1 MQTEKRASLPGVIE
15 ELIAEPHRFGC
26 AQTVRLLLRWLRRHG
41 VAHQQAFEKVLRF
54 DNSISLA
61 FPASEIESLRLEVRQ
76 DGVLVGA
83 APHRIHITPAFIGLL
98 GGQGAMPLNDTQ
110 RMSAL
115 PAGEA
120 AAGARAFLDLISQRM
135 VALFCQGWGKY
146 RLEYTLDTQGRDGQ
160 LPMLLALSG
169 ASRTAPEAEQHAAA
183 YYTAWMRS
191 RPVSA
196 GAIRRL
202 LAGHFGVPMEIEQ
215 FAGCW
220 DYLPDEQRS
229 TLARTGPRLGYGAML
244 GVRLWRQDRQVRVNI
259 GPMDRTTLERF
270 LPNGAAAAALA
281 RMLAIL
287 GAPSLRYEVRL
298 ILKSS
303 CIAPV
308 VLGPPAARRRLGW
321 DSFLPCADGTVARP
335 EVRYLL
341 RL

>member
-15 ELIAEPHRFGC
+15 ELIATPYRFRC
-26 AQTVRLLLRWLRRHG
+26 AQAVRLLLRWLRRHG
-41 VAHQQAFEKVLRF
+41 VSHQQAFEKVLRF

-61 FPASEIESLRLEVRQ
+61 FPASEIEALRLEPRQ
-76 DGVLVGA
+76 DGA
-83 APHRIHITPAFIGLL
+83 AGEVPQRVHITPAFIGLL
-98 GGQGAMPLNDTQ
+98 GGQGAMPLHDTQ
-110 RMSAL
+110 RVSAL
-115 PAGEA
+115 PAGDV

-146 RLEYTLDTQGRDGQ
+146 RLEYTFDTQGRDGQ

-169 ASRTAPEAEQHAAA
+169 ASRSGPDTERHAAA
-183 YYTAWMRS
+183 YYTTLMRS

-196 GAIRRL
+196 GTIGRL
-202 LAGHFGVPMEIEQ
+202 LADHFDVPVDVEQ

-220 DYLPDEQRS
+220 DYLAEGQRS
-229 TLARTGPRLGYGAML
+229 TLACTRPRLGYGATL

-259 GPMDRTTLERF
+259 GPMDSATLERF
-270 LPNGAAAAALA
+270 LPNGDAASALA
-281 RMLAIL
+281 RMLAML

-298 ILKSS
+298 ILNTS
-303 CIAPV
+303 CIAALA
-308 VLGPPAARRRLGW
+308 LGPPAARRRLGW
-321 DSFLPCADGTVARP
+321 DSFLPGADGKVARP